1 MEMAEIIKGEL
12 KKRGLRPLKAAAQT
26 LGVSTELLRR
36 IVNGIHVPKDRTLIK
51 IARSLEL
58 DPAVLILAAHR
69 QKLPRELSSFTL
81 SPVAAETVAWER
93 KRTWPLSQEQCEY
106 LAKMMQPH
114 EIQLIRKYRQLTPE
128 EKIKALGYLDFMFET
143 ARVAP
148 PPQAATADE
157 DPPVAAPS
165 PPSHHEVILSR

>member
-1 MEMAEIIKGEL
+1 MIKGEL
-12 KKRGLRPLKAAAQT
+12 QKRGLRPLKMAAQT

-36 IVNGIHVPKDRTLIK
+36 IVNGIHVPKDRTLVK
-51 IARSLEL
+51 IAQSLEL

-106 LAKMMQPH
+106 LTKVMQPH
-114 EIQLIRKYRQLTPE
+114 EIQLIRKYRQLSPDE
-128 EKIKALGYLDFMFET
+128 RSKALGYLDFMFQT

-148 PPQAATADE
+148 PPQAAHADDE
-157 DPPVAAPS
+157 SAITAPS
-165 PPSHHEVILSR
+165 SQPDHEAILS